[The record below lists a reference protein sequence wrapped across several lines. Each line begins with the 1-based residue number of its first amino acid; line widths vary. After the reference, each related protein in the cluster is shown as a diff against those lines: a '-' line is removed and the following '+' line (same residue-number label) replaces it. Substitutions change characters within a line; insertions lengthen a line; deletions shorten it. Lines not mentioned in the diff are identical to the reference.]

1 MVFAV
6 AALFL
11 QFAPGALSAPLAA
24 TTRPLTRTAEATT
37 NTTAQAPSLD
47 ASISSEPDS
56 ASSTHYNFDRV
67 SLNIASKETS
77 TPKLSAVSLDPSSD
91 SQTLSTIRVPE
102 IQPGRPQEVT
112 MAERRRYT
120 RTRSWL
126 ALSLVQHGAAT
137 FDGYSTRQSV
147 SRGNVEDDPMM
158 RPFAHSGAIYAAIQ
172 AGPVALDFIARRM
185 QHSEIG
191 MVRRMWW
198 VPQTVS
204 TATFIFAGVHN
215 LNVAPHH

>member
-6 AALFL
+6 AALCL

-24 TTRPLTRTAEATT
+24 TTRPLTRTAEAAT

-56 ASSTHYNFDRV
+56 ASSTHYNFDKV
-67 SLNIASKETS
+67 SLNATSKESS

-102 IQPGRPQEVT
+102 IQPGRPHEVT
-112 MAERRRYT
+112 MAERRRY
-120 RTRSWL
+120 TRSWL

-137 FDGYSTRQSV
+137 FDAYSTRQSV
-147 SRGNVEDDPMM
+147 SRGNVEDDPML

-204 TATFIFAGVHN
+204 TAAFIFAGVHN

>member
-77 TPKLSAVSLDPSSD
+77 TPKLSAVSLD
-91 SQTLSTIRVPE
+91 
-102 IQPGRPQEVT
+102 
-112 MAERRRYT
+112 
-120 RTRSWL
+120 
-126 ALSLVQHGAAT
+126 QHGAAT

-147 SRGNVEDDPMM
+147 SRGNVEDDPML

-204 TATFIFAGVHN
+204 TATF
-215 LNVAPHH
+215 

>member
-6 AALFL
+6 AALIL
-11 QFAPGALSAPLAA
+11 QFTPGALSAPLAA
-24 TTRPLTRTAEATT
+24 TARPITRAAEATMS
-37 NTTAQAPSLD
+37 TTAQAPSVD
-47 ASISSEPDS
+47 ASISLEPDS
-56 ASSTHYNFDRV
+56 LRSTHYNFDKV
-67 SLNIASKETS
+67 SLNIASKES
-77 TPKLSAVSLDPSSD
+77 SALKLSAVSLDSSSD
-91 SQTLSTIRVPE
+91 AQTLSTIRVPE
-102 IQPGRPQEVT
+102 IQPGKPQEVT

-120 RTRSWL
+120 RSWL
-126 ALSLVQHGAAT
+126 ALSVVQHGAAT
-137 FDGYSTRQSV
+137 FDAYSTRQSV

-185 QHSEIG
+185 QHSENG

-215 LNVAPHH
+215 LNVVPHH

>member
-1 MVFAV
+1 MVFVV

-47 ASISSEPDS
+47 APISSEPDS

-77 TPKLSAVSLDPSSD
+77 TPKLGAVSLDPSSD

-120 RTRSWL
+120 RSWL

-147 SRGNVEDDPMM
+147 SRGNVEDDPML
-158 RPFAHSGAIYAAIQ
+158 RPFAK
-172 AGPVALDFIARRM
+172 R
-185 QHSEIG
+185 
-191 MVRRMWW
+191 
-198 VPQTVS
+198 
-204 TATFIFAGVHN
+204 
-215 LNVAPHH
+215 

>member
-6 AALFL
+6 AALIL
-11 QFAPGALSAPLAA
+11 QFAPGALSAPTAA
-24 TTRPLTRTAEATT
+24 TTQPFTRAADATT
-37 NTTAQAPSLD
+37 KTTAQAPSPD
-47 ASISSEPDS
+47 ALISHEPDS
-56 ASSTHYNFDRV
+56 SISTHYNFDKV
-67 SLNIASKETS
+67 SLNIASKESS
-77 TPKLSAVSLDPSSD
+77 TPKLSAVSLESSSD

-102 IQPGRPQEVT
+102 IQAGKPQEVT
-112 MAERRRYT
+112 MAERRRY
-120 RTRSWL
+120 TRSWL

-137 FDGYSTRQSV
+137 FDAYSTRQSI
-147 SRGNVEDDPMM
+147 SRGNVEADPMM

-185 QHSEIG
+185 QHSEVG

>member
-1 MVFAV
+1 MVFAA
-6 AALFL
+6 AALIL

-24 TTRPLTRTAEATT
+24 TARPVTRAAEATT
-37 NTTAQAPSLD
+37 NATPQAPSLD
-47 ASISSEPDS
+47 ASISREPDS
-56 ASSTHYNFDRV
+56 SSSTHYNFDKV
-67 SLNIASKETS
+67 SLTIASKES
-77 TPKLSAVSLDPSSD
+77 SAPKLNAASRDSSSD
-91 SQTLSTIRVPE
+91 SQALSTIRVPE
-102 IQPGRPQEVT
+102 IQPSKPQVVT
-112 MAERRRYT
+112 MAERRRY
-120 RTRSWL
+120 TRSWL

-137 FDGYSTRQSV
+137 FDAYSTRQSV

-215 LNVAPHH
+215 LNVTPHH

>member
-6 AALFL
+6 AALIL
-11 QFAPGALSAPLAA
+11 QFAPGALGAPLAVA
-24 TTRPLTRTAEATT
+24 TQPLTRAAETLT
-37 NTTAQAPSLD
+37 NTTTQAPLRD
-47 ASISSEPDS
+47 ASISREPDS
-56 ASSTHYNFDRV
+56 SSSTHFNFDKV
-67 SLNIASKETS
+67 SLNTTSKESS
-77 TPKLSAVSLDPSSD
+77 TPKLSAVSLDSSD

-102 IQPGRPQEVT
+102 IQPGKPQEIP
-112 MAERRRYT
+112 MAERRRY
-120 RTRSWL
+120 TRSWL

-137 FDGYSTRQSV
+137 FDAYSTRQSV

-185 QHSEIG
+185 QHSENG
-191 MVRRMWW
+191 MIRKMWW

-215 LNVAPHH
+215 LNVTPHH